1 MERIFGFLIK
11 KREGE
16 NIMKTNT
23 YFKKKDVSER
33 LLKQNGFRKKEGR
46 YTTKVSL
53 YETYIRLILTI
64 DSDTQFIE
72 TEVIDDKG
80 ELYAPFYNSEDNC
93 NNLVLKEVIANYNKV
108 MDWFVSQGI
117 LRKTN
122 NASNT
127 EKAVDLDISNTAK
140 AKTKEND
147 TKTIYIKYFTD
158 EILKLEFIEGEKSDW
173 IDLRAAEEVRLK
185 KGDFALIP
193 LGVAMELPKGYEA
206 HIVPRSSTFKNFGVI
221 QTNHMGV
228 IDESYCGNDDQWYM
242 PVLAVRDTEIHIND
256 RICQFRIV
264 EKMPKIHFRVTNKL
278 NNKNRNGLGS
288 TGKR

>member
-1 MERIFGFLIK
+1 
-11 KREGE
+11 
-16 NIMKTNT
+16 MKINT
-23 YFKKKDVSER
+23 YLRKKEVSEK
-33 LLKQNGFRKKEGR
+33 LLKQNGFRKREGR
-46 YTTKVSL
+46 YITKIAL
-53 YETYIRLILTI
+53 YETYIRLILAI
-64 DSDTQFIE
+64 DSDTRFIE

-80 ELYAPFYNSEDNC
+80 NLYTPFYNSEDNC

-108 MDWFVSQGI
+108 MDWLVSRGI
-117 LRKTN
+117 LMKANDT
-122 NASNT
+122 SDT
-127 EKAVDLDISNTAK
+127 EKAIDLGVPNITK
-140 AKTKEND
+140 AKNKKSN

-193 LGVAMELPKGYEA
+193 LGVAMELPQGYEA
-206 HIVPRSSTFKNFGVI
+206 HVVPRSSTFKNFGII

-228 IDESYCGNDDQWYM
+228 IDESYCGDNDQWYM
-242 PVLAVRDTEIHIND
+242 PVLAVRDTEIHTND